1 MLFCTLTNEQRNLYR
16 SYLASA
22 EVADILAVR
31 VPFPSSKLNPNLA
44 PLQSNPWVHMA
55 HTCMCAPLL
64 ASPAGQDVLQCCAT
78 SVFYRSWSVKSSC
91 QYNM

>member
-31 VPFPSSKLNPNLA
+31 VAIAYIKLPVTTQAPSRVLVCG
-44 PLQSNPWVHMA
+44 QS
-55 HTCMCAPLL
+55 
-64 ASPAGQDVLQCCAT
+64 
-78 SVFYRSWSVKSSC
+78 
-91 QYNM
+91 